1 MSEQK
6 KTSALAIAVA
16 WLIVGIPAGWGVYN
30 TVLNARKLFTAPAVV
45 PLTPV
50 ETEDTPVTPSK
61 N

>member
-30 TVLNARKLFTAPAVV
+30 TALNARKLFLPAPVV
-45 PLTPV
+45 PAIDYFWPCHR
-50 ETEDTPVTPSK
+50 
-61 N
+61 

>member
-6 KTSALAIAVA
+6 KTSTLAVAVA

-30 TVLNARKLFTAPAVV
+30 TALNARKLFLPSPVV
-45 PLTPV
+45 QGVPVQTEVTPV
-50 ETEDTPVTPSK
+50 LPLK